1 MKQGIMIDSD
11 RRGKEQKKYNQYDYE
26 DRILRDS
33 LDGLDFRPKV
43 YHLDRW

>member
-1 MKQGIMIDSD
+1 MIDSD

-33 LDGLDFRPKV
+33 LDGLDFRPKEERRKCAPF
-43 YHLDRW
+43 L